1 MISKLKEEMVKVKRN
16 NVTSA
21 NTDAP
26 LATRMSVGS
35 LAIFVRSPPGQ
46 EAVNLDT
53 TSSKVAHLDPDPEA
67 TSVAGGGM
75 GVAASSTKILAGSWE
90 DFVIG
95 GRVGGVFVAGA
106 ALFCADLPEPRAL
119 AALAN
124 IAEIL
129 EHEGGVEGREVLALD
144 LAEAGAGG
152 GLGSVPTRRDPD
164 TILAAG
170 VGEGTGEGR
179 AGIVL
184 SPAPEDEGDPVTTG
198 VADTARRE
206 EFSEN
211 QKKEYIYAYM

>member
-1 MISKLKEEMVKVKRN
+1 
-16 NVTSA
+16 
-21 NTDAP
+21 
-26 LATRMSVGS
+26 MSVGS
-35 LAIFVRSPPGQ
+35 LAISVKSPPGQ
-46 EAVNLDT
+46 EAANLDT
-53 TSSKVAHLDPDPEA
+53 TSSKVAHLDPDPDPEA

-75 GVAASSTKILAGSWE
+75 GVAVSSTKILAGSLE

-119 AALAN
+119 ATLAN

-129 EHEGGVEGREVLALD
+129 EREGGVEGREVLALD
-144 LAEAGAGG
+144 PAGAGALVGAGAGG

-164 TILAAG
+164 AVLVVG

-179 AGIVL
+179 AGRVL

-198 VADTARRE
+198 VADTARRKRV
-206 EFSEN
+206 N
-211 QKKEYIYAYM
+211 T

>member
-1 MISKLKEEMVKVKRN
+1 
-16 NVTSA
+16 
-21 NTDAP
+21 
-26 LATRMSVGS
+26 MSVGS
-35 LAIFVRSPPGQ
+35 LAIFVKSPPGQ
-46 EAVNLDT
+46 EAANLDT
-53 TSSKVAHLDPDPEA
+53 TSSKVVHLDPDPEA
-67 TSVAGGGM
+67 TSATGEGM
-75 GVAASSTKILAGSWE
+75 GVAASSTKILVGSLK
-90 DFVIG
+90 DFVIRG
-95 GRVGGVFVAGA
+95 GAGDVFVAGA
-106 ALFCADLPEPRAL
+106 TFFCADLPEPRAL

-179 AGIVL
+179 AGIIL

-198 VADTARRE
+198 VADTARRG
-206 EFSEN
+206 EFSKN
-211 QKKEYIYAYM
+211 QKKEYIYMHIGRNRGARYS

>member
-1 MISKLKEEMVKVKRN
+1 MKRK

-53 TSSKVAHLDPDPEA
+53 TSSKVAHLAPDPEA
-67 TSVAGGGM
+67 TSATGEGM
-75 GVAASSTKILAGSWE
+75 GVAASSTKILVGSLK
-90 DFVIG
+90 DFVIRG
-95 GRVGGVFVAGA
+95 GAGDVFVAGA
-106 ALFCADLPEPRAL
+106 TFFCADLPEPRAL

-129 EHEGGVEGREVLALD
+129 QHEGGVEGREVLALE
-144 LAEAGAGG
+144 LAEVGVGG
-152 GLGSVPTRRDPD
+152 RLGSVPTRRDPD

-198 VADTARRE
+198 VADTARKG
-206 EFSEN
+206 EFSKN
-211 QKKEYIYAYM
+211 QKKEYIYICI